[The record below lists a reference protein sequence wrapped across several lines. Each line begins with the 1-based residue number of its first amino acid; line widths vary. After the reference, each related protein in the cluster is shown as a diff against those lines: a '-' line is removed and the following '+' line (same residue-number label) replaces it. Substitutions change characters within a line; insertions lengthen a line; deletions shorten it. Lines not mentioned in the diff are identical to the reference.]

1 MKIEAINKG
10 NYSKDQ
16 TEVVMWEKKGKENF
30 NRREEG

>member
-1 MKIEAINKG
+1 VLIHKG

-16 TEVVMWEKKGKENF
+16 TEVVMQKKEDKENL